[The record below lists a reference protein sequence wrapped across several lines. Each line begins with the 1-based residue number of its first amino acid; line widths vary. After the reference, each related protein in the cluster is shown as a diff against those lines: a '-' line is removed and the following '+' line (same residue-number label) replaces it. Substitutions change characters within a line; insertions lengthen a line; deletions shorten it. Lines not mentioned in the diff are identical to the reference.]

1 MCRSCSLFCCRGN
14 YDAIKNTNSILLQ
27 VLLLLLLLMIR
38 RTVLWYSIIFLRNNF
53 LSVVFDFRLSSLSF
67 FWARV
72 TPPAWRAKRAS
83 LISQTSEWWMSSQKA
98 SSFFTKRRT
107 KMSCVNITPS
117 TTAPRCHRPS
127 SVGRSTRGAAVRA
140 NLFLRSRDT
149 QQQQQQHKAPS
160 SLSLCLTTNDRNKKL
175 NSLRTFRVQSEGD
188 DGE

>member
-38 RTVLWYSIIFLRNNF
+38 RTVLWYSIIFLLNNF
-53 LSVVFDFRLSSLSF
+53 LSVVWFSSL
-67 FWARV
+67 RV
-72 TPPAWRAKRAS
+72 NFS
-83 LISQTSEWWMSSQKA
+83 LFCSIISSEWWVIFSQKA

-140 NLFLRSRDT
+140 NLFPRSRDT